1 MPLNRHLIS
10 IIIPCYNDADF
21 IEQAVNSAL
30 NQTYSNTEIIIV
42 DDGSDNRTKK
52 VLKSIQPKI
61 DQLIV
66 QDNQGQSN
74 ARNNGIRAAQGEYI
88 VVLDSDDYFEP
99 AFAERALKKIS
110 ENEEIKVVTC
120 WGRRVKE
127 DRKELSVFKPNGGSI
142 SNFIYDNAAIGNS
155 MFRKSDWERVGGY
168 DESMRNGFE
177 DWEFYIRLM
186 ELGGEAY
193 VIPEV
198 LFNYRVRK
206 SSTTIKAN
214 KIKYDLIRGIIRK
227 NIKIYE
233 KYHLGHSYYLLQRI
247 EREEKEKYKLINSL
261 EYQLGNL
268 VLRPFRLIKKLF
280 W

>member
-142 SNFIYDNAAIGNS
+142 SNFIDDNAAIGNS
-155 MFRKSDWERVGGY
+155 MFRKSDWERAGGY

-233 KYHLGHSYYLLQRI
+233 KYHLCHSYYLLQRI

>member
-120 WGRRVKE
+120 WGRRVEE
-127 DRKELSVFKPNGGSI
+127 DTKELSVFKPNGGSI